1 MMLNAQ
7 KTISLFFKPADSDR
21 AFGWFLAN
29 RSRVIKA
36 LKRGREKR
44 IPNNYKRCVY
54 LKLCAGYGF
63 EHLFII
69 EKAAAGEEK
78 NPGNHAGNAN
88 PL

>member
-7 KTISLFFKPADSDR
+7 KTISLFFKTADFER
-21 AFGWFLAN
+21 AFGRFLAN
-29 RSRVIKA
+29 HSRVIKA
-36 LKRGREKR
+36 LKHSREKR

-54 LKLCAGYGF
+54 LKLYAGYGF

-69 EKAAAGEEK
+69 KKAATGEAK
-78 NPGNHAGNAN
+78 NPRNHAGNAD

>member
-7 KTISLFFKPADSDR
+7 KSISLFFKTADFER

-29 RSRVIKA
+29 HSRGIKA
-36 LKRGREKR
+36 LKHGREKR

-63 EHLFII
+63 KHLFII
-69 EKAAAGEEK
+69 KKAAAGEAK